1 MHLLEYLAFKGSVN
15 RTHFRILQELS
26 GFGANISAHASREQ
40 IYYSID
46 CIKSDVPNAIEVLL
60 DTVFN
65 PSFNPWEFNDIKNF
79 VKSEINNLE
88 DAPQPQ
94 YLLDI
99 LTSAVYSGGLG
110 NPLINT
116 ASSLD
121 GLTPDKVRDFHQEH
135 FTPNRMVLSAA
146 GMDHGSLLK
155 LIEPTAGTVSASS
168 PYAPPQSSY
177 TGGEIRKPQGNK
189 FCHMILAF
197 DVEVHCDFSH

>member
-1 MHLLEYLAFKGSVN
+1 MLEYLAFKGSVN
-15 RTHFRILQELS
+15 RTHFRVLQELT

-40 IYYSID
+40 VYFSID

-60 DTVFN
+60 DTVLNPNFN
-65 PSFNPWEFNDIKNF
+65 TWEFNDIKNF
-79 VKSEINNLE
+79 AKNEISNLE
-88 DAPQPQ
+88 DTPQPQ
-94 YLLDI
+94 YLLDL

-110 NPLINT
+110 NPLTNS
-116 ASSLD
+116 ALSLD
-121 GLTPDKVRDFHQEH
+121 GLTVEKVREFHQEH

-155 LIEPTAGTVSASS
+155 LIESTAGTVPFST

-177 TGGEIRKPQGNK
+177 VGGEVRKPQGNK

-197 DVEVHCDFSH
+197 DVQVKCDFSH